1 MSAAGEPLLDAD
13 PAAFIQSGVSI
24 VVASR
29 DAANMPRVARALG
42 CRVSED
48 RRRVTVY
55 LAAFQAAPLLAAI
68 RAEGAIA
75 VAFNLPSTHRA
86 FQLKGADAAV
96 VPLDR
101 SDVERA
107 RRYVDA
113 FSADIGLLGYAEVY
127 GRALL
132 WFDPAELTG
141 VAFTP
146 AAAFEQTPGP
156 RAGVRLES

>member
-1 MSAAGEPLLDAD
+1 MSAAAEPVLDAD
-13 PAAFIQSGVSI
+13 HAAFIQSGVSVI
-24 VVASR
+24 VASR
-29 DAANMPRVARALG
+29 DAANVPCLARAIG

-55 LAAFQAAPLLAAI
+55 LAAFQAAALLAAI
-68 RAEGAIA
+68 RADGAIA

-86 FQLKGADAAV
+86 YQLKGADAAV

-101 SDVERA
+101 TDVERA
-107 RRYVDA
+107 RRYVEA
-113 FSADIGLLGYAEVY
+113 FCADIGLLEYSDTY

-146 AAAFEQTPGP
+146 LAAFEQTPGP
-156 RAGVRLES
+156 RAGERIGS

>member
-1 MSAAGEPLLDAD
+1 MSASGEPLLDAEH
-13 PAAFIQSGVSI
+13 AAFIQGAVSI
-24 VVASR
+24 VVGSR
-29 DAANMPRVARALG
+29 DAGIVPRLARALG
-42 CRVSED
+42 CRVSDD

-55 LAAFQAAPLLAAI
+55 FPAFQAATLLAAI

-86 FQLKGADAAV
+86 FQLKGTDATV
-96 VPLDR
+96 VPLDA

-107 RRYVDA
+107 KRYTEA
-113 FSADIGLLGYAEVY
+113 FSADIGLLGYSAAY

-141 VAFTP
+141 VSFTP

-156 RAGVRLES
+156 RAGERLGS

>member
-13 PAAFIQSGVSI
+13 HAAFIQSGVSI

-29 DAANMPRVARALG
+29 DATNAPRVARALG
-42 CRVSED
+42 CRVSAD

-55 LAAFQAAPLLAAI
+55 LGAFQAAPLLAAI

-86 FQLKGADAAV
+86 FQLKGTDAAA

-101 SDVERA
+101 SDLEHA
-107 RRYVDA
+107 QRYVDA
-113 FSADIGLLGYAEVY
+113 FAADIGLLGYAAAY

-141 VAFTP
+141 IAFTP

-156 RAGVRLES
+156 RAGVRLGR

>member
-1 MSAAGEPLLDAD
+1 MSTAGEPLLDAD
-13 PAAFIQSGVSI
+13 HAAFIQSGVSI

-29 DAANMPRVARALG
+29 DGANVPRVARALG

-55 LAAFQAAPLLAAI
+55 LAAFQAAPLLAAV

-86 FQLKGADAAV
+86 FQLKGTDAAV

-101 SDVERA
+101 ADVERA
-107 RRYVDA
+107 QRYVEA
-113 FSADIGLLGYAEVY
+113 FSADIGLLGYVAAY

-141 VAFTP
+141 VAFAP

-156 RAGVRLES
+156 RAGVRLGS